1 MRVMRPA
8 IYLDGAVVRIDD
20 GKTNDWSDYHDGLTS
35 RGTAASYFMEWV
47 EVRRLG
53 SECVTLTPTRGALR
67 LDEFRLYSN
76 SLNRRTFGSC
86 LLTAMHTLTMASEN
100 LSGEVE

>member
-1 MRVMRPA
+1 MRPA

-35 RGTAASYFMEWV
+35 RRTAGFVFHGMG

-53 SECVTLTPTRGALR
+53 SGCVTLTPTRGALP